1 MFCSTHLQ
9 LHRQEAK
16 QEIKSNVAPT
26 LRESLMR
33 AVSYVRHFEAI
44 VDIKDIKWNNF
55 W

>member
-16 QEIKSNVAPT
+16 QEIKSNVALT
-26 LRESLMR
+26 LRESFMR
-33 AVSYVRHFEAI
+33 TVSYACYFEAI